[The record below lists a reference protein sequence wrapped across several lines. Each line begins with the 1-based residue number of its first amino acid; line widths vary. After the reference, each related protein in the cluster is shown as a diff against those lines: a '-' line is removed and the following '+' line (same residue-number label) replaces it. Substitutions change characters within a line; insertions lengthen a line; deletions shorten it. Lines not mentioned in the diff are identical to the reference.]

1 MTVSVSERLKSVKAL
16 GRAPRASF
24 STDGRLSGAKHLANL
39 LGFKKFPN
47 LSTAGI
53 SSNGWGWLPFLVLN
67 AAFSLVIFSVA
78 FSQGRAGSPWATDL
92 FWLGLVVLYLPI
104 ALRLLREDVS
114 REERIGLVVLLG
126 TALYLVK
133 VLQSPTA
140 FIQFDE
146 FLHVRTAIDILEKDH
161 LFSRN
166 SLLPVSPLYPGL
178 EIATTAIAK
187 LTGLSIFWSGT
198 LLLLIARVIFVLSLF
213 LLIEIVSGSALVAG
227 IASLIYV
234 AHSGFLFFHAMF
246 AYESLAIMFLGLVL
260 LSETLS
266 ARSPK
271 FMPPLLCTTLPF
283 LVALT
288 VTHHLTSAFAATVL
302 LMLAVAHVIC
312 GNARQQTLRGVAIA
326 TIAILIAAAWTLSVG
341 NSVESY
347 VTPVFDSGWLEFSKL
362 VMGESN
368 GRKLFVAEDGSGL
381 PMWQRYVA
389 LAAVAFTCI
398 GLATGFF
405 RALALKSVSSSNP
418 TERSPFWFIG
428 VGNNALAVVL
438 TAMTLGYPVSVLLR
452 LTRAG
457 WEIGNRAGAFIYL
470 GVGLVC
476 AVGIVAFWLAGSKSK
491 LRTAAVGVAL
501 TTIFIGGAISGSAKM
516 AVPSGYQVSADAL
529 SVEPIGVAAAEWT
542 KEKLGRGWR
551 FAADRINRLLLSTY
565 GQQRVI
571 TGLQDKL
578 DVSRLVLGDELTN
591 EDINSITSGKVDF
604 LMVDARLAKALPL
617 VGVYFETGEDPLIHE
632 APPSSEALR
641 KFNRMRGV
649 GRTFDNGPLAI
660 YDVRS
665 LHARQ

>member
-178 EIATTAIAK
+178 EIATTAIAN
-187 LTGLSIFWSGT
+187 LTGLSIFWSGV
-198 LLLLIARVIFVLSLF
+198 LLLFVARVVFVLSLF
-213 LLIEIVSGSALVAG
+213 LLIEIVSESARVAG
-227 IASLIYV
+227 IASLIYM

-246 AYESLAIMFLGLVL
+246 AYESLAIMFFGLLL
-260 LSETLS
+260 LSETFTS
-266 ARSPK
+266 RSPK
-271 FMPPLLCTTLPF
+271 FIPPLLCMTLPF
-283 LVALT
+283 LAALT
-288 VTHHLTSAFAATVL
+288 VTHHLTSAFAAMIL
-302 LMLAVAHVIC
+302 LLLAFAHMVC
-312 GNARQQTLRGVAIA
+312 YNSRQQVLRAVAIA
-326 TIAILIAAAWTLSVG
+326 CIVILLLAAWTLRVG

-347 VTPVFDSGWLEFSKL
+347 VAPVFDSGWLEFSKL
-362 VMGESN
+362 LTGESN

-381 PMWQRYVA
+381 PAWQRYAA
-389 LAAVAFTCI
+389 LAAVAFTSL
-398 GLATGFF
+398 GLAIGFF
-405 RALALKSVSSSNP
+405 RTLALQNTSSS
-418 TERSPFWFIG
+418 SPVEHSRLWPIG
-428 VGNNALAVVL
+428 IGNNARAVLLAAL
-438 TAMTLGYPVSVLLR
+438 TLGYPISVLLR

-457 WEIGNRAGAFIYL
+457 WEIGNRAGAFIYF

-476 AVGIVAFWLAGSKSK
+476 AVGIAAFWLRGSKSK
-491 LRTAAVGVAL
+491 LRTSAVGVVL
-501 TTIFIGGAISGSAKM
+501 TIIFVGGAISGSAKT
-516 AVPSGYQVSADAL
+516 AVPSGYKVSADAL
-529 SVEPIGVAAAEWT
+529 SVEPIGVAAAAWT
-542 KEKLGRGWR
+542 KETLGRGWR

-565 GQQRVI
+565 GEQRVI

-578 DVSRLVLGDELTN
+578 DVSSLVLGDELSA
-591 EDINSITSGKVDF
+591 EDMNTITSGKVDF

-641 KFNRMRGV
+641 KFNRLRGV
-649 GRTFDNGPLAI
+649 GRTFDNGPIAI